1 MTYETY
7 ADTAKGDSL
16 GGGGAS
22 CVIPPEVARF
32 LETCA
37 QDSQVAR
44 RATLAKL
51 LPHLNARLEE
61 EAQGLL
67 DFQKFIQ
74 DEDKE
79 NAQAR
84 TRGRAFNAELRRKEQ
99 AALLFNLE
107 FLKFQEI
114 REGLDEATLQ
124 RYQKINDE
132 FLPQLEQALTRHR
145 QTGKLSKDHA
155 KPKVAI
161 PPRRNHR
168 REELARRTALIKEL
182 TQFCEVVESVVAGT
196 HIVDD
201 ETLADLVSRARAYLS
216 DNQNNHKFYE
226 DEIYEREIY
235 ELAPP
240 PPPYELVNGE
250 VPPPDPRNYGD
261 SIDYIN
267 SKHYQDY
274 QQQQKKR
281 DPRWR
286 KVFQIQR
293 AQIEAQLE
301 TREERAARK
310 QKEQEAREQ
319 REREQARGQS
329 P

>member
-1 MTYETY
+1 MTYETRT
-7 ADTAKGDSL
+7 DTAKGDSL

-22 CVIPPEVARF
+22 CAIPPEVARF

-132 FLPQLEQALTRHR
+132 FLPQLEQALT
-145 QTGKLSKDHA
+145 
-155 KPKVAI
+155 
-161 PPRRNHR
+161 PPSPDGQAQQRPCQAQGGGSAAPQSQ
-168 REELARRTALIKEL
+168 ARRARPSHRAH
-182 TQFCEVVESVVAGT
+182 QRT
-196 HIVDD
+196 HPSF
-201 ETLADLVSRARAYLS
+201 AKS
-216 DNQNNHKFYE
+216 
-226 DEIYEREIY
+226 
-235 ELAPP
+235 
-240 PPPYELVNGE
+240 
-250 VPPPDPRNYGD
+250 
-261 SIDYIN
+261 
-267 SKHYQDY
+267 
-274 QQQQKKR
+274 
-281 DPRWR
+281 
-286 KVFQIQR
+286 
-293 AQIEAQLE
+293 
-301 TREERAARK
+301 
-310 QKEQEAREQ
+310 
-319 REREQARGQS
+319 
-329 P
+329 